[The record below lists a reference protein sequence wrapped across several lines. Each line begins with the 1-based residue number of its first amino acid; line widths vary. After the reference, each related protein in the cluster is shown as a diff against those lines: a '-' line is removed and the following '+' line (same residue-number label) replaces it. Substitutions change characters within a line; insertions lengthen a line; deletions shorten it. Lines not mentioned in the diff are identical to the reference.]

1 MLAIR
6 DPAIKLFGKTIPIT
20 CSGERGMAW
29 RMMAR
34 DVGVV
39 DDQQHEEE
47 QFMKDTSSPE
57 ARDRNPSPELN
68 QDDKAP
74 GGGLTEEKESGETN
88 ESQDNGTLKKPDKLL
103 PCPRCNSM
111 DTKFC
116 YYNNYN
122 VNQPRHFCK
131 SCHRYWTAGGVM
143 RNVPVGSG
151 RRKNKTSVSAYG
163 RHTQFTV
170 SKALQA
176 AQDAAAAAAL
186 NTSSAMVLTFGAD
199 NHPLPRESV
208 PSIMFNRHDDR
219 SSGSSVTTTRS
230 SMDHEAIRSK
240 PPQYPTGDQ
249 SSNGSTINPIPCF
262 PMGIHWPY
270 TVPMPAYCPP
280 TFSIPIPLYP
290 APYFNGNALH
300 NPPTPI
306 LGKHPREEDT
316 PRPRDD
322 HIGDSSKPPTV
333 LVPKTLRLVDPD
345 EAAMS
350 SVWTTLGINKEKING
365 VNKDGGFFRGIGSKS
380 RGKADHESE
389 KCQVLKAN
397 PVALCRSIS
406 FQETA

>member
-6 DPAIKLFGKTIPIT
+6 DPAIKLFGKTIPIM
-20 CSGERGMAW
+20 CSGERGVAS
-29 RMMAR
+29 RMVAR
-34 DVGVV
+34 DFGVV
-39 DDQQHEEE
+39 DDELHEEE
-47 QFMKDTSSPE
+47 QSMKDTPSPE
-57 ARDRNPSPELN
+57 ARDRNPSPELT
-68 QDDKAP
+68 QDEKAP
-74 GGGLTEEKESGETN
+74 GGGPTEEKESGEAN
-88 ESQDNGTLKKPDKLL
+88 ESQDNGPLKKPDKLL

-131 SCHRYWTAGGVM
+131 SCQRYWTAGGVM

-151 RRKNKTSVSAYG
+151 RRKNKSSVSANG

-170 SKALQA
+170 SKALHA
-176 AQDAAAAAAL
+176 AV

-199 NHPLPRESV
+199 ATLLREPV
-208 PSIMFNRHDDR
+208 PSLIFNRHDDR
-219 SSGSSVTTTRS
+219 SSESSLNMTSS
-230 SMDHEAIRSK
+230 SMDHESIRAK
-240 PPQYPTGDQ
+240 PPQYLTGDQ
-249 SSNGSTINPIPCF
+249 SSNGSTANPIPCF

-270 TVPMPAYCPP
+270 VVPMPAYCPP
-280 TFSIPIPLYP
+280 TFPIPIPLYP
-290 APYFNGNALH
+290 APFFNGNALQ

-316 PRPRDD
+316 LKPRDD
-322 HIGDSSKPPTV
+322 HIGDNSKPPTV

-350 SVWTTLGINKEKING
+350 SIWTTLGINKEKING
-365 VNKDGGFFRGIGSKS
+365 VNKEGGFFRGIGSKS

-389 KCQVLKAN
+389 KCRVLKAN